1 MIHGSSAQPG
11 DHIESHAQN
20 GVLPRPIRIAL
31 VHYLDDPRA
40 GGSLRVGEA
49 IARHLDPAAFNARLV
64 FAYSGSGAIGK
75 EIPENCHYLCAAG
88 PGDPS
93 AWSRSR
99 RWFNEFSP
107 DIVHFLDPVYWLRL
121 ALVGSQAKKVVHVHG
136 KPPADNLGFRQRLL
150 NRVAIGS
157 ADARICITHGSK
169 DALIKLGWGNNS
181 NCYVVHNGIDCDRF
195 QPTHDQRDIRRRF
208 GIDPLSKVL
217 GMVCRLVRYRGVQ
230 DGIRLLAGLGPEYTL
245 LLCGDGPF
253 REEIEKMA
261 AHYGVMDRVC
271 FTGSVN
277 DVRPV
282 YAAMDAFLF
291 LARYD
296 SFGLATGE
304 AMACG
309 VPVVGLAADGEYRE
323 PEYPLVTSENATLID
338 RVAPTDYDAT
348 EPESTIATLAAAVRT
363 LLSDSSRRNAQVH
376 EARRWVESRFSA
388 GRQAKKLAEIY
399 KMLAT

>member
-11 DHIESHAQN
+11 DHIESDVDN
-20 GVLPRPIRIAL
+20 GTLPLPIRVVL

-49 IARHLDPAAFNARLV
+49 IARHLDPAVFHSRLV
-64 FAYSGSGAIGK
+64 FAYGGAGAVGK
-75 EIPENCHYLCAAG
+75 EIPESCHYLRAAG
-88 PGDPS
+88 PGDPA

-99 RWFNEFSP
+99 RWFSDFSP
-107 DIVHFLDPVYWLRL
+107 AIVHFLDPVYWLRL
-121 ALVGSQAKKVVHVHG
+121 VLVGSHSKKIVHVHG
-136 KPPADNLGFRQRLL
+136 KPPADNLGIRQRLL

-157 ADARICITHGSK
+157 ADARICITHGSRE
-169 DALIKLGWGNNS
+169 ALIKLGWGNSSNS
-181 NCYVVHNGIDCDRF
+181 YVVHNGIDCDRF
-195 QPTHDQRDIRRRF
+195 QLAQDRNEIRLRF
-208 GIDPLSKVL
+208 GIDPASKVL

-230 DGIRLLAGLGPEYTL
+230 DGIRLLAALGPEYSL

-253 REEIEKMA
+253 RDEIENMA
-261 AHYGVMDRVC
+261 AHHGVTDRVC
-271 FTGSVN
+271 FTGSVD

-296 SFGLATGE
+296 SFGLATCE

-323 PEYPLVTSENATLID
+323 PEYPLVTSQNATLIE
-338 RVAPTDYDAT
+338 RVAPMDYDAI
-348 EPESTIATLAAAVRT
+348 EPESTIAALASAVKA
-363 LLSDSSRRNAQVH
+363 LLGNSSHRSAQVS
-376 EARRWVESRFSA
+376 EARNWVETRFSA

-399 KMLAT
+399 KALAT